1 MACIT
6 DVAKRAGVS
15 VATVS
20 RVLNQNPR
28 VKPHLRERVLQSI
41 RELDYRLSGIA
52 RNMRKQSA
60 AVIGLV
66 ITDIQNPFFT
76 ALVRAVEDIAYQNQY
91 TVLLC
96 NSDEDAEKERL
107 YMKVLLTERVAGAI
121 VVPASNACRES
132 ILDLRAPVVVI
143 DRKIPGLV
151 VDSVVIDNAAGARKA
166 TNHLISL
173 GHRRIGLVGAP
184 ASVSV
189 GRERRQGYEQALKR
203 HGLPVDQN
211 LIRLGDFKESGG
223 FRAAQELLSRNPK
236 PTAIFA
242 VNNLMTMGALKAILD
257 NHLRIPED
265 ISVIGFDDM
274 PWLTLLTPPLTAV
287 CQPTY
292 QIGAEAA
299 KRLFRRLQGE
309 RDMAPETIVLQ
320 PELIVRGSTAPL
332 AVKKQAACS
341 R

>member
-1 MACIT
+1 
-6 DVAKRAGVS
+6 
-15 VATVS
+15 
-20 RVLNQNPR
+20 
-28 VKPHLRERVLQSI
+28 
-41 RELDYRLSGIA
+41 
-52 RNMRKQSA
+52 MRKQSA
-60 AVIGLV
+60 AVIGLI

-107 YMKVLLTERVAGAI
+107 YMKVLSTERVAGVI
-121 VVPASNACRES
+121 VVPASNDCRES
-132 ILDLRAPVVVI
+132 ILDLRVPVVVV

-151 VDSVVIDNAAGARKA
+151 VDSVVIDNVAGARKA
-166 TNHLISL
+166 TNHLITL
-173 GHRRIGLVGAP
+173 GHRRIGLVSAP

-189 GRERRQGYEQALKR
+189 GRERRQGYEQALKK

-211 LIRLGDFKESGG
+211 LIRMGDFKESGG
-223 FRAAQELLSRNPK
+223 YRAALELLSCDPK

-242 VNNLMTMGALKAILD
+242 VNNLMTMGTLKAIHD
-257 NHLRIPED
+257 SNLRIPED

-299 KRLFRRLQGE
+299 KRLFRRLQGA
-309 RDMAPETIVLQ
+309 RDIAPETLVLQ
-320 PELIVRGSTAPL
+320 PELIIRSSTAPL
-332 AVKKQAACS
+332 AIKRETA
-341 R
+341 